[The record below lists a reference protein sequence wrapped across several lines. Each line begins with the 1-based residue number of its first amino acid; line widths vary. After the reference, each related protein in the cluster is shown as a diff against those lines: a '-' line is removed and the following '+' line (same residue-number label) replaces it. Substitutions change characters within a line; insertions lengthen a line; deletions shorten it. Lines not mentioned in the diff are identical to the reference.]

1 MMIETGMNA
10 RGLVVLMLATLA
22 VAGAGL
28 REHAGQEWRWRG
40 EGGSPGD
47 HRDADGDGPGAARGG
62 AGAFGDVGRGGGG
75 GLVVIRIVPQL
86 GVPDFFE
93 GESLITRNEQGRP
106 TAKLKGSGQRQG
118 NILGATIVAGRPRV
132 DDEVL
137 VERREGGTGKPGNAS
152 GNANKTVAP

>member
-1 MMIETGMNA
+1 M
-10 RGLVVLMLATLA
+10 
-22 VAGAGL
+22 
-28 REHAGQEWRWRG
+28 
-40 EGGSPGD
+40 
-47 HRDADGDGPGAARGG
+47 
-62 AGAFGDVGRGGGG
+62 
-75 GLVVIRIVPQL
+75 PQL

-137 VERREGGTGKPGNAS
+137 VERSGGRDGETGQRIG
-152 GNANKTVAP
+152 